1 MRPIYPNATAQGGQ
15 AMAEF
20 LVAMVMVMSVL
31 LLAIVMLGKFND
43 VRNRT
48 LMSSRYVAWE
58 RTVWTDSEATDPQSC
73 IAGAENDTT
82 KPWGCTVWATSG
94 ATKPLTGDPSTTEGW
109 SSTYGSAALSVSKSD
124 AELKGEV
131 MQRLMAGDGAPIAST
146 DRKQTQLAASR
157 PSMWHDY
164 GGNPLLTSTDDVAV
178 GTSVAADPASAQ
190 SGGALA
196 QWPVPTATGG
206 QYVAHLSVP
215 TSTLQSG
222 FVSISIA
229 RNSDAL
235 KRLLP
240 KDGLLPA
247 FSGLTFSDTNV
258 LMTNAWVP
266 DGSASNE
273 ALFSQAVPAVNVA
286 LVPSSGY
293 LGLQKYAPE
302 ISTLEFGRIRQDVVP
317 PSRLNQ

>member
-1 MRPIYPNATAQGGQ
+1 MRRIYPNATAQSGQ

-58 RTVWTDSEATDPQSC
+58 RTVWTD
-73 IAGAENDTT
+73 ND
-82 KPWGCTVWATSG
+82 
-94 ATKPLTGDPSTTEGW
+94 ATKKLADDPSTTEGW
-109 SSTYGSAALSVSKSD
+109 SSTYGSAALNVGKTD

-146 DRKQTQLAASR
+146 DRKHIGLAASQ

-164 GGNPLLTSTDDVAV
+164 GGTPLLGSADDVAV
-178 GTSVAADPASAQ
+178 GTSVAADPDSAQ
-190 SGGALA
+190 SDAALVR
-196 QWPVPTATGG
+196 WPVPTAAGE
-206 QYVAHLSVP
+206 QFIAHLSVP

-222 FVSISIA
+222 SVSISIA
-229 RNSDAL
+229 RASDAL
-235 KRLLP
+235 KRLWP
-240 KDGLLPA
+240 KDNLLPA

-258 LMTNAWVP
+258 LMTNTWVP
-266 DGSASNE
+266 DGSAGNE
-273 ALFSQAVPAVNVA
+273 AVFREAVPAANVA